1 MNNSTNRCK
10 HDRLL
15 LHYQSKMKSMIELR
29 LNQQEYILVK
39 DSNQH
44 FDAYVDQVEEQNDCL
59 LRKNKQTKRE
69 KLKVINT
76 YDQLIEFLFSIFY
89 DRINRIE
96 IILNVQFQHH
106 HVHLISNHKLHRVF
120 HTHLQ

>member
-59 LRKNKQTKRE
+59 LRKKQTNEKRKIE
-69 KLKVINT
+69 SDQYIRSIN
-76 YDQLIEFLFSIFY
+76 
-89 DRINRIE
+89 
-96 IILNVQFQHH
+96 
-106 HVHLISNHKLHRVF
+106 
-120 HTHLQ
+120 